1 MNPAHGVDQ
10 ALWYILGISAVL
22 LFGITVVM
30 IYFVVRYRR
39 SKHPVPADIRDNVLL
54 EVTWTVIPTLIA
66 LSMFYIGWTSYI
78 GLREVPED
86 AIEIEVIGQQYSWI
100 FVYDNDKE
108 TENELVVPQG
118 KAIKF
123 NITSIDVLHS
133 FYIPAFRIKVD
144 AVTGMQTYAWFYADE
159 VGEFDVLCTE
169 YCGTDHSAM
178 VALLKIVPEEEY
190 LEWLETED
198 E

>member
-1 MNPAHGVDQ
+1 MNPGHGVDQ

-22 LFGITVVM
+22 LFGITAVM
-30 IYFVVRYRR
+30 VYFVIRYRR
-39 SKHPVPADIRDNVLL
+39 SKHPVPADIRDNLVL
-54 EVTWTVIPTLIA
+54 EIVWTVIPTLIA

-86 AIEIEVIGQQYSWI
+86 AIEIDVFGQQYSWI

-133 FYIPAFRIKVD
+133 FYIPAYRIKVD
-144 AVTGMQTYAWFYADE
+144 AVKGLDTYAWFFADE
-159 VGEFDVLCTE
+159 IGEYDVLCTE

-178 VALLKIVPEEEY
+178 VSVLKIVSEEEY
-190 LEWLETED
+190 LEWLEAED
-198 E
+198 D